1 MFDSDGDGL
10 ISPKELNQILFELKL
25 KLSEEEV
32 YDMVEEADIDGDGFI
47 NYKEFISLMLL
58 WIYLY

>member
-1 MFDSDGDGL
+1 VFDSDGDGL

-58 WIYLY
+58 